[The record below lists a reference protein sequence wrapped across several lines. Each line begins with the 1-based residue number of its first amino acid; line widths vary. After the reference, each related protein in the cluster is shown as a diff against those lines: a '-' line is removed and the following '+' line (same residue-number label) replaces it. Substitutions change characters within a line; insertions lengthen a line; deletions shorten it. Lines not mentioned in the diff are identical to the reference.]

1 MFGLNQSMA
10 CRMQEHSQNTKK
22 ELAMLDG
29 IKDAAAQIKFDPIS
43 ERMAATVTAN
53 MRMAAMSV
61 ALQTAL
67 ILDEGQN
74 EDNEMLPNELL
85 DSLTLE
91 VFDEDGEDE
100 DSDIDAN
107 VKAILSANIADAFS
121 SLGVD
126 DGVIEDM
133 FSTDLD
139 VADTAI
145 ESACATVIEN
155 LPADGEPLDEFIEQF
170 VYGYDTDSD
179 AENEEGYDGVMFD
192 KTDGRV
198 KRTVI
203 HGSNG
208 NFGKGNKRVKAKLG
222 ATVIKHSS
230 HGNIKYKGVLVM
242 RHGEPVT
249 INKRIS
255 GSIVLSGKQKSALK
269 KARAK
274 SHSGKA
280 MASRLISIKR
290 GINQVY
296 QKTMGEKGLNFMKQL
311 TGG

>member
-67 ILDEGQN
+67 MLDEGQD

-145 ESACATVIEN
+145 ESAGATVIEN

-192 KTDGRV
+192 KAKSKIRAGKTTEKEV
-198 KRTVI
+198 
-203 HGSNG
+203 NG
-208 NFGKGNKRVKAKLG
+208 HKIR
-222 ATVIKHSS
+222 
-230 HGNIKYKGVLVM
+230 YKGVKSV
-242 RHGEPVT
+242 RNGKIVT
-249 INKRIS
+249 VNKRIS
-255 GSIVLSGKQKSALK
+255 GKIILTSKQKAALR
-269 KARAK
+269 KARQKATMPAALRKQMKSLAK
-274 SHSGKA
+274 G
-280 MASRLISIKR
+280 IKR
-290 GINQVY
+290 GIY
-296 QKTMGEKGLNFMKQL
+296 KITKA
-311 TGG
+311 

>member
-67 ILDEGQN
+67 MLDEGQD

-192 KTDGRV
+192 KAKSKIQVGKTTEKEV
-198 KRTVI
+198 
-203 HGSNG
+203 NG
-208 NFGKGNKRVKAKLG
+208 HKIRYEGVKAVRNGKIV
-222 ATVIKHSS
+222 TV
-230 HGNIKYKGVLVM
+230 
-242 RHGEPVT
+242 
-249 INKRIS
+249 NKRIS
-255 GSIVLSGKQKSALK
+255 GKIVLTSEQKAALR
-269 KARAK
+269 KARQKATTPGALRKQMKSLAK
-274 SHSGKA
+274 G
-280 MASRLISIKR
+280 IKR
-290 GINQVY
+290 GIY
-296 QKTMGEKGLNFMKQL
+296 
-311 TGG
+311 

>member
-1 MFGLNQSMA
+1 MFGLNQSMSR
-10 CRMQEHSQNTKK
+10 RMQEHSQNTKK

-67 ILDEGQN
+67 MLDEGQD

-145 ESACATVIEN
+145 ESAGATVIEN
-155 LPADGEPLDEFIEQF
+155 LPADGEPLDEFIELF

-192 KTDGRV
+192 KAKSKIRA
-198 KRTVI
+198 
-203 HGSNG
+203 GSTTIRKVGADEN
-208 NFGKGNKRVKAKLG
+208 GKGGRE
-222 ATVIKHSS
+222 I
-230 HGNIKYKGVLVM
+230 IYKGVKAV
-242 RHGEPVT
+242 RNGKIVT
-249 INKRIS
+249 VNKRIK
-255 GSIVLSGKQKSALK
+255 GKIVLTDKQKAALR
-269 KARAK
+269 KARQKSNTPAALRKQMKSLAK
-274 SHSGKA
+274 G
-280 MASRLISIKR
+280 IKR
-290 GINQVY
+290 GIYKITQAQGRALQNAALARHNKKVF
-296 QKTMGEKGLNFMKQL
+296 K
-311 TGG
+311 

>member
-67 ILDEGQN
+67 MLDEGQD

-145 ESACATVIEN
+145 ESAGATVIEN

-179 AENEEGYDGVMFD
+179 SDAENEEGYDGVMFD
-192 KTDGRV
+192 KAKSKIRAGKTTEKEV
-198 KRTVI
+198 
-203 HGSNG
+203 NG
-208 NFGKGNKRVKAKLG
+208 HKIR
-222 ATVIKHSS
+222 
-230 HGNIKYKGVLVM
+230 YKGVKAV
-242 RHGEPVT
+242 RNGKIVT
-249 INKRIS
+249 VNKRIS
-255 GSIVLSGKQKSALK
+255 GKIILTSKQKAALR
-269 KARAK
+269 KARQKATTPAALRKQMKSLAK
-274 SHSGKA
+274 G
-280 MASRLISIKR
+280 IKR
-290 GINQVY
+290 GIYKITKAQGSALQNAALA
-296 QKTMGEKGLNFMKQL
+296 KHNKNAFK
-311 TGG
+311 

>member
-53 MRMAAMSV
+53 TRMAAMSV

-67 ILDEGQN
+67 ILDEGQD
-74 EDNEMLPNELL
+74 EDNELLPNELL

-170 VYGYDTDSD
+170 VYGYDADSD

-192 KTDGRV
+192 KAKSKIRVGSTTIRKVGADENGQGGRE
-198 KRTVI
+198 I
-203 HGSNG
+203 
-208 NFGKGNKRVKAKLG
+208 
-222 ATVIKHSS
+222 I
-230 HGNIKYKGVLVM
+230 YKGVKAV
-242 RHGEPVT
+242 RNGKIVT
-249 INKRIS
+249 VNKRIK
-255 GSIVLSGKQKSALK
+255 GKIVLTDKQKAALR
-269 KARAK
+269 KARQKANTPAALRKQMKSLAK
-274 SHSGKA
+274 G
-280 MASRLISIKR
+280 IKR
-290 GINQVY
+290 GIYKITQAQGRALQNAALARHNKKVF
-296 QKTMGEKGLNFMKQL
+296 K
-311 TGG
+311 